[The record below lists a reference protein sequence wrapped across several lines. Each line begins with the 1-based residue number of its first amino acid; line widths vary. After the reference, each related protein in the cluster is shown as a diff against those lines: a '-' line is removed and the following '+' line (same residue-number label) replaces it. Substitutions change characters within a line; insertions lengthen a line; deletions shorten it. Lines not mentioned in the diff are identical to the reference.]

1 MKATRRKN
9 IDKGGQQPKKK
20 PNKKMKISVVRR
32 KRSSEEEEGD
42 YANIDYFNKLSD
54 DVISSLF
61 LRCTL
66 KSLSMLRCTSK
77 LWNNF
82 ITAPSFLHSH
92 LTQSTQNGPKLLFL
106 ERICLYR
113 SESSRLRFVS
123 IDMDGNREELYTV
136 TSRDYQLACATM
148 QVRFGLVCLSTDC
161 RLYLCNPALQQLC
174 ELPEY
179 SLSATPG
186 YCHFGFGYLHSRK
199 EYKVVHFFYS
209 FPSMTERWCHRG
221 KLRVSHLKCEVL
233 TINKVGGISFNRW
246 KEIADRSPCHPRS
259 EGQLVNECMYW
270 WTYCVPRARVNQILS
285 FDFENEKFLTISPP
299 SPFEG
304 DLGLF
309 VMDLKGMV
317 CLPDSACFRR
327 SSILDLWILK
337 DKINCTWVKEYS
349 IRLIDFGFKKI
360 TYVFMTCNEEIIFQH
375 LGKVVFYDLKRKSF
389 REVEALSHP
398 LLQYGVYSKSL
409 FSLGTI

>member
-1 MKATRRKN
+1 MKASRRKN
-9 IDKGGQQPKKK
+9 IDKGEQQPK
-20 PNKKMKISVVRR
+20 KKMKISVQQR
-32 KRSSEEEEGD
+32 KRRSSGTEEEGN
-42 YANIDYFNKLSD
+42 YPNIDYFNKLSD
-54 DVISSLF
+54 DVIASLF

-82 ITAPSFLHSH
+82 IISSSFLHLH

-106 ERICLYR
+106 ERISLHPAK
-113 SESSRLRFVS
+113 SSTLRFIS
-123 IDMDGNREELYTV
+123 IDMDGSREELYTV
-136 TSRDYQLACATM
+136 TVPDDQLACARM

-161 RLYLCNPALQQLC
+161 RLYLCNPAQQQLC

-186 YCHFGFGYLHSRK
+186 YWHFGFAYLHSRK
-199 EYKVVHFFYS
+199 EYKVVHFFYT
-209 FPSMTERWCHRG
+209 FPLMTERWCHLG

-246 KEIADRSPCHPRS
+246 KEIADRPPCHPRS
-259 EGQLVNECMYW
+259 VGQLVNECMYW

-285 FDFENEKFLTISPP
+285 FDFETEKFLAISPPP

-304 DLGLF
+304 DVGLF
-309 VMDLKGMV
+309 VMDLKGMLCV
-317 CLPDSACFRR
+317 PDAARFRR

-337 DKINCTWVKEYS
+337 DKISCTWVKEYS

-360 TYVFMTCNEEIIFQH
+360 TNVFMTCNEEIIFHH

-389 REVEALSHP
+389 REVEALSHRFFP
-398 LLQYGVYSKSL
+398 YGVYSKSL

>member
-1 MKATRRKN
+1 MRATRRKN
-9 IDKGGQQPKKK
+9 IDKGEQQPKKK
-20 PNKKMKISVVRR
+20 PNTKMKISVVRR
-32 KRSSEEEEGD
+32 KRSSEEEEGN

-54 DVISSLF
+54 DVITSLF

-82 ITAPSFLHSH
+82 VTAPSFLHSH

-209 FPSMTERWCHRG
+209 FPSMTE
-221 KLRVSHLKCEVL
+221 S
-233 TINKVGGISFNRW
+233 
-246 KEIADRSPCHPRS
+246 
-259 EGQLVNECMYW
+259 
-270 WTYCVPRARVNQILS
+270 
-285 FDFENEKFLTISPP
+285 EKFLAISPP
-299 SPFEG
+299 SPFE
-304 DLGLF
+304 DYVGLSL
-309 VMDLKGMV
+309 MDLKGML
-317 CLPDSACFRR
+317 CLPDGGRLLK

-337 DKINCTWVKEYS
+337 DKISCSWVKEYS
-349 IRLIDFGFKKI
+349 IRLIDFGFNNI
-360 TYVFMTCNEEIIFQH
+360 TSGCKTCNEEIIFQH
-375 LGKVVFYDLKRKSF
+375 LDKVVFYDLKKKTF
-389 REVEALSHP
+389 REVEALSP
-398 LLQYGVYSKSL
+398 SYNRYGTYSKSL

>member
-1 MKATRRKN
+1 MRATRRKN
-9 IDKGGQQPKKK
+9 IDKGEQQPKKK
-20 PNKKMKISVVRR
+20 PNTKMKISVVRR
-32 KRSSEEEEGD
+32 KRSSEEEEGN

-54 DVISSLF
+54 DVITSLF

-82 ITAPSFLHSH
+82 VTAPSFLHSH

-209 FPSMTERWCHRG
+209 FPSMTERYCNLG
-221 KLRVSHLKCEVL
+221 ILRVSHLKCEVL
-233 TINKVGGISFNRW
+233 TINKFGGVSFNRW
-246 KEIADRSPCHPRS
+246 KEIADRSPCLPRS
-259 EGQLVNECMYW
+259 QGLLVNECMYW
-270 WTYCVPRARVNQILS
+270 CTYSLPWPRTNPVLS
-285 FDFENEKFLTISPP
+285 FDFESEKFLAISPP
-299 SPFEG
+299 SPFE
-304 DLGLF
+304 DYVGLSL
-309 VMDLKGMV
+309 MDLKGML
-317 CLPDSACFRR
+317 CLPDGGRLLK

-337 DKINCTWVKEYS
+337 DKISCSWVKEYS
-349 IRLIDFGFKKI
+349 IRLIDFGFNNI
-360 TYVFMTCNEEIIFQH
+360 TSGCKTCNEEIIFQH
-375 LGKVVFYDLKRKSF
+375 LDKVVFYDLKKKTF
-389 REVEALSHP
+389 REVEALSP
-398 LLQYGVYSKSL
+398 SYNRYGTYSKSL